1 MTIGVL
7 PNPTGAG
14 FYDGAPSVGNQHV
27 SIEVVTGSAALPK
40 GTLVEIEPYAGPGT
54 GNPPTVP
61 TVQASSTTPDALTI
75 GVITGGQTSGLTT
88 SIAAGSIAVVTVE
101 GICQVLCDANNTT
114 AGYPLIPSTTTA
126 GSAKCTSAGAA
137 PTAGLGIGVCLQT
150 VTISSG
156 TALVWAYIHKV

>member
-14 FYDGAPSVGNQHV
+14 FYDGGPSVGNQHISV
-27 SIEVVTGSAALPK
+27 EVDTATSLPL

-54 GNPPTVP
+54 GNPPTLP
-61 TVQASSTTPDALTI
+61 KVQASGTSNDNYVV
-75 GVITGGQTSGLTT
+75 GVLTGGKSVGLTT
-88 SIAAGSIAVVTVE
+88 AIGPGAVGVVAVE

-114 AGYPLIPSTTTA
+114 AGYPLIQSTTTA
-126 GSAKCTSAGAA
+126 GTAKCTSAGAA
-137 PTAGLGIGVCLQT
+137 PTAGLGIGVCLQS

>member
-14 FYDGAPSVGNQHV
+14 FYDGGPSVGNQHV
-27 SIEVVTGSAALPK
+27 SIEVDVATSLPL
-40 GTLVEIEPYAGPGT
+40 GTLVEIEAYAGPGT
-54 GNPPTVP
+54 GNPPTLP
-61 TVQASSTTPDALTI
+61 KVQASSLTPDALLV
-75 GVITGGQTSGLTT
+75 GVITGGKSVGLTT
-88 SIAAGSIAVVTVE
+88 AIGPGAIAVVAVE

-114 AGYPLIPSTTTA
+114 AGYPLIQSTTTA
-126 GSAKCTSAGAA
+126 GTAKCTSAGAA